1 MCSDTGLLH
10 FAFRFVHRVVTVV
23 TTSGMPSPGM
33 GSGKRGGATATQPQ
47 ESRLARG
54 CPSSP
59 VRASPSRSRSRS
71 ASLCPRRAAA
81 KCQRSLAS
89 LCQRR
94 VADRCQ
100 CRNQRR
106 LPRRFALE
114 VEVLTDPEATED
126 TGAEK
131 LSVALVALKIS
142 LLNTAVN
149 QNFSSKVCSNSC
161 LLTSLLAIGHLNL
174 VNTAKWGI
182 DRV

>member
-1 MCSDTGLLH
+1 M
-10 FAFRFVHRVVTVV
+10 VV
-23 TTSGMPSPGM
+23 TTSGMLSPGM

-71 ASLCPRRAAA
+71 ASLCPRRAA
-81 KCQRSLAS
+81 
-89 LCQRR
+89 
-94 VADRCQ
+94 DRCQ
-100 CRNQRR
+100 CRDQRR
-106 LPRRFALE
+106 LLRRFALE

-126 TGAEK
+126 TEAEK

-149 QNFSSKVCSNSC
+149 QK
-161 LLTSLLAIGHLNL
+161 
-174 VNTAKWGI
+174 K
-182 DRV
+182 

>member
-1 MCSDTGLLH
+1 MRQVSRNHVPRRTK
-10 FAFRFVHRVVTVV
+10 RFVHRVVTEV
-23 TTSGMPSPGM
+23 TTSGMLSPGM

-59 VRASPSRSRSRS
+59 VRASPSRNRSRS

-81 KCQRSLAS
+81 KCQRRLAS
-89 LCQRR
+89 
-94 VADRCQ
+94 RCQ

-106 LPRRFALE
+106 LPSRFALE
-114 VEVLTDPEATED
+114 VEVLMDPEATED

-149 QNFSSKVCSNSC
+149 QK
-161 LLTSLLAIGHLNL
+161 
-174 VNTAKWGI
+174 
-182 DRV
+182 